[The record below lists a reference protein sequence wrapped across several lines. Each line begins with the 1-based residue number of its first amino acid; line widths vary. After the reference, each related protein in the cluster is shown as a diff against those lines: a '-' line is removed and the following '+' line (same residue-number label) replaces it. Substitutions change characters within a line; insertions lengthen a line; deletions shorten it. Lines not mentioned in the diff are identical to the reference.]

1 MINLIFVVG
10 KSGSGKSYLIDEFLD
25 YTKYTNIK
33 KAVQFT
39 TRPKRNTEDEH
50 SDYAIYFKNKE
61 YMIKYI
67 NGDKYPGIDNI
78 LDRYKKEDDNRNM
91 PVLSIRDYKVA
102 SGEIWSYALVLPEYL
117 KYGKDDSE
125 DINILVPTSN
135 KQLLDVLNLILDNKF
150 LKNISINVISII
162 AEDYNIEDHI
172 SDRDTMKAEK
182 ERRLI
187 ADKADKS
194 YISLITIFRT
204 LQSIYPDIIKTNA
217 TIANDYTLISQRMFD
232 ILVED
237 CMIGKPEEDTDRP

>member
-25 YTKYTNIK
+25 YTQYTNIK
-33 KAVQFT
+33 KATQFT
-39 TRPKRNTEDEH
+39 TRPKRNTEDEY

-61 YMIKYI
+61 YMMEHIK
-67 NGDKYPGIDNI
+67 KY
-78 LDRYKKEDDNRNM
+78 KH
-91 PVLSIRDYKVA
+91 PVLSIRDYTVA
-102 SGEIWSYALVLPEYL
+102 SGEVWSYALLLPEYL
-117 KYGKDDSE
+117 NYANGDKNV
-125 DINILVPTSN
+125 NILVPTSN
-135 KQLLDVLNLILDNKF
+135 KQLLDVLTLILDNKF

-182 ERRLI
+182 ERRLSE
-187 ADKADKS
+187 DKTDKS
-194 YISLITIFRT
+194 YIALITIFRT

-237 CMIGKPEEDTDRP
+237 CMI

>member
-1 MINLIFVVG
+1 MINLIFIVG

-25 YTKYTNIK
+25 YTQYTNIK
-33 KAVQFT
+33 KATQFT

-61 YMIKYI
+61 YMIEHIEKY
-67 NGDKYPGIDNI
+67 KH
-78 LDRYKKEDDNRNM
+78 
-91 PVLSIRDYKVA
+91 PVLSIRDYTVA
-102 SGEIWSYALVLPEYL
+102 SEEIWSYALILPEYL
-117 KYGKDDSE
+117 KYGNDDSE
-125 DINILVPTSN
+125 NVNILVPTSN

-150 LKNISINVISII
+150 PKYISINVISII

-182 ERRLI
+182 VRRLSE
-187 ADKADKS
+187 DKADKS

-237 CMIGKPEEDTDRP
+237 CMIGKPEENKDTDRP